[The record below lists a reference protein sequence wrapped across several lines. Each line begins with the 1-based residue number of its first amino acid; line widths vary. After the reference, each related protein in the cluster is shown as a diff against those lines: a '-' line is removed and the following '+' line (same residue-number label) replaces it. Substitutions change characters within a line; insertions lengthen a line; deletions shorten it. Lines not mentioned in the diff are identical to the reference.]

1 VYVADT
7 GNNRI
12 QVFSPPANNTG
23 NNQVLPLHNS
33 CLRNYKID
41 IDTQIDEDIIAS
53 LLLLLVF
60 VKKRNPS
67 TGIMVAAGITVNIAD
82 LKNIPDIKIEISIFA
97 ISIILIRLW
106 GIFPVII

>member
-1 VYVADT
+1 MWLILVTTVSKYFLHQLIIEA
-7 GNNRI
+7 
-12 QVFSPPANNTG
+12 

-106 GIFPVII
+106 GISPVII